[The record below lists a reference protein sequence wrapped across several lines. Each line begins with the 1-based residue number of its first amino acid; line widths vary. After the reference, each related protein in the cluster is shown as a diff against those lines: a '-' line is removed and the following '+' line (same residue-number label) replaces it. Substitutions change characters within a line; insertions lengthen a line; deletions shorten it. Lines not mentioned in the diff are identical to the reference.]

1 MADGTIHLVENDP
14 LWGDVVEID
23 HGYGIRSR
31 YCGVKTTLKAG
42 DKVTVNQEIGHLTD
56 IPCEML
62 EDPHLHLE
70 ILVDG
75 AYTDPV
81 KALGRDV
88 KYSNPTQAAE

>member
-1 MADGTIHLVENDP
+1 M
-14 LWGDVVEID
+14 
-23 HGYGIRSR
+23 
-31 YCGVKTTLKAG
+31 
-42 DKVTVNQEIGHLTD
+42 NQEIGHLTD

>member
-1 MADGTIHLVENDP
+1 MAQPCYAENTAYP
-14 LWGDVVEID
+14 PWTKGNAPA
-23 HGYGIRSR
+23 IRSR

-88 KYSNPTQAAE
+88 KYSNPTQAVE